1 MEAAATE
8 FKTVLDQKNVLG
20 KLFGYR
26 AIPNGVFI
34 DEAGVLRYRRFSGFD
49 IKNPDM
55 AADVMAFAS
64 GADEVKLDASDTQTS
79 SDYFGRGL
87 TLYEA
92 GDIEGAKQVWREG
105 IEVEPDHWNMRK
117 QLWAIEN
124 PERFYDGKVD
134 YAWQKEQV
142 ELGR

>member
-1 MEAAATE
+1 M
-8 FKTVLDQKNVLG
+8 LG

-34 DEAGVLRYRRFSGFD
+34 DETGVLRYRRFSGFD
-49 IKNPDM
+49 IGKPEM

-64 GADEVKLDASDTQTS
+64 GANEVQLAASDTQS
-79 SDYFGRGL
+79 LSDHFERGL
-87 TLYEA
+87 ALYEA

-105 IEVEPDHWNMRK
+105 IEIEPDHWNMRK